1 MSNPT
6 RQRLIEAALELFLA
20 QGVTQT
26 TTRQIA
32 NLADVNE
39 VTLFRQFGNKYGLL
53 RAVIEESSLFSGLQ
67 ASLLELIGQSTSLQ
81 SAVESYT
88 DASLQQIQ
96 DVPEF
101 MRSLIGEAG
110 LYPLENR
117 QALGQNFAQFNQ
129 AIAQYFAALNPAQ
142 STDSMIRL
150 VSLLHTLIL
159 GYGVMALTS
168 AAQPLWSS
176 QTEFVETLVTLLT
189 QSLDRPSTPEATLAP
204 APAPIMLD
212 LPTPWVHAILQHA
225 KQTSLQDYALA
236 YVLFATGLSAAEVMA
251 LHRADQ
257 ISDPQQHLLLVRSA
271 DSVRQVPVNQ
281 WILGKRYGSYTNNP
295 LTRWLKR
302 RSDSQT
308 SLFLDEADQP
318 ITEAALSQRWQIW
331 VAELPVSAGQPLRI
345 EQTQQTWRI
354 EMLMRGMTLD
364 NLSVLTGCALADLEI
379 YAQRAREKTA
389 LEQAI
394 LLDQK
399 SR

>member
-32 NLADVNE
+32 TLADVNE

-67 ASLLELIGQSTSLQ
+67 ASLLALIGQSTSLQ
-81 SAVESYT
+81 SALESYAN
-88 DASLQQIQ
+88 ASLQQIQ

-101 MRSLIGEAG
+101 MRSLIGEASQ
-110 LYPLENR
+110 YPLENR

-129 AIAQYFAALNPAQ
+129 AIAQYFIALQPAQ
-142 STDSMIRL
+142 SAEAMIRL

-159 GYGVMALTS
+159 GYGVMELTS
-168 AAQPLWSS
+168 AAQPLWPN
-176 QTEFVETLVTLLT
+176 QTEFVETLVALLAQGVEPAAVT
-189 QSLDRPSTPEATLAP
+189 VTLA
-204 APAPIMLD
+204 AASVILD
-212 LPTPWVHAILQHA
+212 LPTPWVHTILQRA

-236 YVLFATGLSAAEVMA
+236 YVLFAAGLSAAEVVT
-251 LHRADQ
+251 LHRTDQ
-257 ISDPQQHLLLVRSA
+257 ISDPEQHLLLVRTGR
-271 DSVRQVPVNQ
+271 SVRQVPVNQ
-281 WILGKRYGSYTNNP
+281 WILGKRYGSYTSNP

-302 RSDSQT
+302 RSDLQEAM
-308 SLFLDEADQP
+308 FLDAVGQP
-318 ITEAALSQRWQIW
+318 MTEETLHQHWQIW
-331 VAELPVSAGQPLRI
+331 TADFSGSIGQPLTI
-345 EQTQQTWRI
+345 DQAQQTWLI
-354 EMLMRGMTLD
+354 EMLVRGMTPE
-364 NLSVLTGCALADLEI
+364 NLSVLTGRPLADLEI
-379 YAQRAREKTA
+379 YGQRAREKTA

-399 SR
+399 TK